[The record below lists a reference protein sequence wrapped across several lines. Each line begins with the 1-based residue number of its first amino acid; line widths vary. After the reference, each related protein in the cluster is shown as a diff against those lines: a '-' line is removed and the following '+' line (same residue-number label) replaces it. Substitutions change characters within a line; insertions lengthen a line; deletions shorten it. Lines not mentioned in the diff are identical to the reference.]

1 MGKHWWHLV
10 SCLAVDGASSP
21 HAIVAGEPGA
31 TAGDVGRV
39 GALHSTGAP
48 FPVQGQANCP
58 YQRLVAGSAVVFAEM
73 AVLPEPVVDT
83 EGRLVVVAPGV
94 EDTLVAVA
102 QLMTA
107 APLRLVVPVRTA
119 SHNSHVVPA
128 VPVLVVALAVIVLRF
143 PLCSLY
149 ASIFNVFQVIISAF
163 R

>member
-58 YQRLVAGSAVVFAEM
+58 YQRSVAGSAVVFAEM

-83 EGRLVVVAPGV
+83 EGGLVVVAPGV
-94 EDTLVAVA
+94 EDTVGAVA
-102 QLMTA
+102 QPVTA
-107 APLRLVVPVRTA
+107 APLRRA
-119 SHNSHVVPA
+119 VPA
-128 VPVLVVALAVIVLRF
+128 SIPCRSSLAGLLLPDSAEAIRALR
-143 PLCSLY
+143 
-149 ASIFNVFQVIISAF
+149 
-163 R
+163 

>member
-58 YQRLVAGSAVVFAEM
+58 YQRSVAGSAVAFAEM

-83 EGRLVVVAPGV
+83 EGGLVVVAPGV

-102 QLMTA
+102 QPVAA
-107 APLRLVVPVRTA
+107 APLRLVVPAHIA
-119 SHNSHVVPA
+119 SHSSYAALGVPA
-128 VPVLVVALAVIVLRF
+128 VAVAAAAVVVLRF
-143 PLCSLY
+143 PLYLLY
-149 ASIFNVFQVIISAF
+149 E
-163 R
+163 

>member
-1 MGKHWWHLV
+1 MGKHWWYLV

-58 YQRLVAGSAVVFAEM
+58 YQRSVADSAVAFADM

-83 EGRLVVVAPGV
+83 EGGLVVVAPGV

-102 QLMTA
+102 QPVAA
-107 APLRLVVPVRTA
+107 APLRLVVPAHIA
-119 SHNSHVVPA
+119 SHSSLA
-128 VPVLVVALAVIVLRF
+128 VLVLPAAAEAILVLRF
-143 PLCSLY
+143 PLYSLY
-149 ASIFNVFQVIISAF
+149 TSKINVFQVVIVAF
-163 R
+163 Q